1 MSATKSLVLL
11 CSFATVAVVVSPC
24 PAKTNVYGVHGD
36 VFEAL
41 SGGAEIDLFKVLS
54 QTSTSAAGVPIQSG
68 RIQLSLVES
77 ICGPARSAVTLP
89 YSRAS
94 GPIKSDFSPI
104 WPNPAL
110 MNAQL
115 VLCVW
120 LPRATDSAAGD
131 VGKIDGAATDV
142 FPVGDERAPE
152 IGVMRE
158 VCRLQQ
164 MREGKELTAALGR
177 AVLDNRDILR
187 RYALE
192 AVAARLL
199 PDDLKGG
206 SAIIASRIAREPQVS
221 SAPGEFEAIMVQVQR
236 LGLSQRM
243 SMTLRRQLAASIV
256 GWIADGSLYL
266 ARAAVPCLGT
276 IVRQTGFGAAG
287 ALVKPD
293 VRLRANKA
301 IRRLRDDQSSSVRAA
316 AEDLLN
322 WMNKGRDGERAGA

>member
-1 MSATKSLVLL
+1 
-11 CSFATVAVVVSPC
+11 
-24 PAKTNVYGVHGD
+24 
-36 VFEAL
+36 
-41 SGGAEIDLFKVLS
+41 
-54 QTSTSAAGVPIQSG
+54 
-68 RIQLSLVES
+68 
-77 ICGPARSAVTLP
+77 
-89 YSRAS
+89 
-94 GPIKSDFSPI
+94 
-104 WPNPAL
+104 
-110 MNAQL
+110 
-115 VLCVW
+115 
-120 LPRATDSAAGD
+120 
-131 VGKIDGAATDV
+131 
-142 FPVGDERAPE
+142 
-152 IGVMRE
+152 
-158 VCRLQQ
+158 
-164 MREGKELTAALGR
+164 
-177 AVLDNRDILR
+177 VLDNRDILR

-221 SAPGEFEAIMVQVQR
+221 SAPGEFEAMMVQVQR